1 MIDKYTG
8 RIITTDVE
16 LPTYDGKMIS
26 SRCVLKSGHTN
37 LSIIENIFRRYVG
50 KDIIIIITEKD

>member
-8 RIITTDVE
+8 KLITTDVE
-16 LPTYDGKMIS
+16 IPTYDGTTIS
-26 SRCVLKSGHTN
+26 SRCVLKRGDTN

-50 KDIIIIITEKD
+50 KDIILIITEKE